1 MAPVYGAPLST
12 IQEATPHNSPSPPI
26 NRCVTVIPPMDS
38 SAQRSVLVTG
48 GSGFIGQHLVSALL
62 ARGRRVRVL
71 DVRPQKPALPQV
83 QYLAGSASDP
93 KMVATALAGID
104 EIYHLAAMPGMWTQ
118 NKQDFDLTNRVP
130 TEIMLTAARK
140 YGVARF
146 LHCSTESILFPS
158 GAITTELITEEAK
171 TSMEE
176 MPGVYT
182 RSKKAAEELSLQA
195 AAEGLPVV
203 IANPTMPIGPHGYEL
218 TPPTAMIRHF
228 LGRSIRFH
236 INGIMN
242 IVDVRDVATG
252 LVLVMERGQIGERY
266 ILGGEN
272 TSLARLLDI
281 IAGLSGHASRRICLP
296 MLVAS
301 RVAAI
306 MEFAADH
313 WSHRPPLATI
323 EGIEIAHRSRPM
335 SSDKARCELGY
346 TTRPLREAVSDT
358 VLWLKHAQSYA

>member
-1 MAPVYGAPLST
+1 MS
-12 IQEATPHNSPSPPI
+12 
-26 NRCVTVIPPMDS
+26 NRDPRWDS
-38 SAQRSVLVTG
+38 DAQRSVLVTG

-71 DVRPQKPALPQV
+71 DLRPQKPALPQV

-93 KMVATALAGID
+93 QMVATALAGID
-104 EIYHLAAMPGMWTQ
+104 EIYHLAAMPGMWTR
-118 NKQDFDLTNRVP
+118 NKQDFDLANRVP

-158 GAITTELITEEAK
+158 NAITTELITEQTK

-182 RSKKAAEELSLQA
+182 RSKKAAEDLALQA

-218 TPPTAMIRHF
+218 TPPTAMIQHF

-236 INGIMN
+236 IDVIMN

-252 LVLVMERGQIGERY
+252 LVLAMERGQIGERY

-272 TSLARLLDI
+272 TSLGRLLDLV
-281 IAGLSGHASRRICLP
+281 AELSGRVSRRICLP
-296 MLVAS
+296 LSLAS
-301 RVAAI
+301 TVAAI

-323 EGIEIAHRSRPM
+323 EGIEIARRSRPI
-335 SSDKARCELGY
+335 SSDKARSELGF
-346 TTRPLREAVSDT
+346 TTRPLRQAVSDT
-358 VLWLKHAQSYA
+358 LLWLKRDRARA